1 MSEGRFSFSDYL
13 QRLQRFRQ
21 VMENRGASF
30 YILDYGLTSADPILV
45 IYRPR
50 NLYIDM
56 VPDKRSDIH
65 Y

>member
-1 MSEGRFSFSDYL
+1 
-13 QRLQRFRQ
+13 
-21 VMENRGASF
+21 MENRGTSF

-56 VPDKRSDIH
+56 VPGKRSDIH
-65 Y
+65 YSWIPASKPLRPG